1 LSNNVIKL
9 DDYRKDNISYE
20 DLEDDYS
27 EIEESLVIGW
37 GDDGDGGKSLHIV
50 SSVSTVC
57 CLWMLDLARKIVESR
72 PADEVIDNE

>member
-20 DLEDDYS
+20 DLEDDYC

-37 GDDGDGGKSLHIV
+37 ADDGDGGKSLHII
-50 SSVSTVC
+50 SSVDTDEC
-57 CLWMLDLARKIVESR
+57 IWMIDLAKKIVESR
-72 PADEVIDNE
+72 PADKVIDNE